1 MDVWAW
7 FQFEAITKH
16 VAVNAR
22 VQARGA
28 HMTALLGCESA
39 ESEGCLFKFPGQRR
53 TIFQSDCACILSSF
67 D

>member
-7 FQFEAITKH
+7 FQFETITKH

-22 VQARGA
+22 VQACGT
-28 HMTALLGCESA
+28 HMTTLLGCESA
-39 ESEGCLFKFPGQRR
+39 ESEGCLFNFPGQYQ
-53 TIFQSDCACILSSF
+53 TILQNDCASILSRF